1 VNRFQQAEELAA
13 AAREELPRRA
23 ERWLAAART
32 PLETLTMAALD
43 PSIPD
48 EEFVAMVDRF
58 SKELPGLFD
67 QLDHDAIAELM
78 EDTMGASMA
87 NGISQRLKTQD
98 SKTQDPAK

>member
-1 VNRFQQAEELAA
+1 MNRFQQAEELAA

-48 EEFVAMVDRF
+48 EEFVAMVERF

-87 NGISQRLKTQD
+87 NGIEHRTSDFERRKQK
-98 SKTQDPAK
+98 